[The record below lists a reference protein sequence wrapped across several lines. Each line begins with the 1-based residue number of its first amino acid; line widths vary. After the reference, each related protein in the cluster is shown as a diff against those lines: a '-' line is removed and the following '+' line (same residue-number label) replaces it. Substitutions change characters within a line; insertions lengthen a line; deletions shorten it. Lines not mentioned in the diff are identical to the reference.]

1 MPIKKLF
8 KKVSKVANKVADKIV
23 PKEIAPLL
31 PLAAPFIAPLL
42 PAAAGAGLGSF
53 LGSARFLVPQALAAL
68 GSAKTTG
75 EINPIS
81 QGLAALSSY
90 ASMPKD
96 FTPAEE
102 AYRLANPSEFG
113 TLAADTVEANVPFAN
128 TVKANIPVPGEVIP
142 KGFDTSTLDLSFA
155 DRARSAVGSAGQQLK
170 DAFDAPGIKGILTK
184 GTLGGSAAL
193 SDQAIR
199 QIQEFQAQQEAD
211 ALAAEEATAAFN
223 QNISDLQDLYAG
235 FLNFP
240 VAGLNMA
247 EGGRVEMSLGGGIT
261 ALLKAGA
268 QAGKLAQ
275 RGIKPFGSKQTYKQN
290 VKKVGM
296 SETQDKMK
304 KAFDIELYNINKV
317 RGPRGNPE
325 AELFDLYEDI
335 ASGTRYSMLP
345 QATRNKMLRDIEDS
359 MRNVG
364 VDGGDY
370 QNFMSYLKD
379 EYGFSG
385 APKSAPGFMADNV
398 IPFMKYKP
406 NPKQKKAEGGI
417 MNAAPG
423 MPDGMQV
430 DGRNGTFIPMGVKEK
445 ADDVPAMLS
454 KNEFVMTADAVRGM
468 GGGNV
473 EVGAQR
479 MYDLMNNLE
488 ARV

>member
-1 MPIKKLF
+1 M
-8 KKVSKVANKVADKIV
+8 
-23 PKEIAPLL
+23 
-31 PLAAPFIAPLL
+31 
-42 PAAAGAGLGSF
+42 
-53 LGSARFLVPQALAAL
+53 
-68 GSAKTTG
+68 
-75 EINPIS
+75 
-81 QGLAALSSY
+81 
-90 ASMPKD
+90 
-96 FTPAEE
+96 
-102 AYRLANPSEFG
+102 
-113 TLAADTVEANVPFAN
+113 
-128 TVKANIPVPGEVIP
+128 
-142 KGFDTSTLDLSFA
+142 
-155 DRARSAVGSAGQQLK
+155 
-170 DAFDAPGIKGILTK
+170 
-184 GTLGGSAAL
+184 
-193 SDQAIR
+193 
-199 QIQEFQAQQEAD
+199 QAQQEAD
-211 ALAAEEATAAFN
+211 ALAAEEAAAAYD
-223 QNISDLQDLYAG
+223 QNISDLVNYYKG
-235 FLNFP
+235 FIDFP
-240 VAGLNMA
+240 VAGINMA
-247 EGGRVEMSLGGGIT
+247 DGGRVEMALGCGIT
-261 ALLKAGA
+261 ALLRGGA
-268 QAGKLAQ
+268 QAGRLAQ
-275 RGIKPFGSKQTYKQN
+275 RGIKPFGQKQN

-398 IPFMKYKP
+398 IPFMKYAP

-454 KNEFVMTADAVRGM
+454 KNEFVMTADAVRAA
-468 GGGNV
+468 GGGSVNK
-473 EVGAQR
+473 GAQR
-479 MYDLMNNLE
+479 MYDLMNSLE
-488 ARV
+488 AMA

>member
-8 KKVSKVANKVADKIV
+8 KKVSKVANKVADKLV

-96 FTPAEE
+96 FTPAEQ
-102 AYRLANPSEFG
+102 AYMSQNKELFQLPGGPGGIGGGLNPE
-113 TLAADTVEANVPFAN
+113 TA
-128 TVKANIPVPGEVIP
+128 IPGQIIP
-142 KGFDTSTLDLSFA
+142 EGFDTSTLDLSFA

-193 SDQAIR
+193 SDQAIKEL
-199 QIQEFQAQQEAD
+199 QNFQAQQEAD
-211 ALAAEEATAAFN
+211 ALAAEEAAAAFN

-247 EGGRVEMSLGGGIT
+247 EGGRVEMALGGGIA

-359 MRNVG
+359 MRNAG

-398 IPFMKYKP
+398 IPFMKYAP

>member
-8 KKVSKVANKVADKIV
+8 KKVSKVANKVADKLV

-31 PLAAPFIAPLL
+31 PI
-42 PAAAGAGLGSF
+42 AAAFVPGMLGPGASAL
-53 LGSARFLVPQALAAL
+53 ARFGIPQALAAL

-75 EINPIS
+75 KINPVS
-81 QGLAALSSY
+81 QGLAALSSF
-90 ASMPKD
+90 ASMPRGM
-96 FTPAEE
+96 TPAEE
-102 AYRLANPSEFG
+102 AYRLANPGEFVQQG
-113 TLAADTVEANVPFAN
+113 FEAGQVDPKLFEAAKIAP
-128 TVKANIPVPGEVIP
+128 KPGQIIPE
-142 KGFDTSTLDLSFA
+142 GFDVADLDLSFA
-155 DRARSAVGSAGQQLK
+155 DRARSTLGNVTGGLK
-170 DAFDAPGIKGILTK
+170 DLYKSKPILAPLSI
-184 GTLGGSAAL
+184 GGGAAL
-193 SDQAIR
+193 SDLAIK
-199 QIQEFQAQQEAD
+199 EFQDMQAQQEAD
-211 ALAAEEATAAFN
+211 ALAAEEAAAAYD
-223 QNISDLQDLYAG
+223 QNISDLVNYYKG
-235 FLNFP
+235 FIDFP
-240 VAGLNMA
+240 VAGINMA
-247 EGGRVEMSLGGGIT
+247 DGGRVEMALGGGIT
-261 ALLKAGA
+261 ALLRGGA
-268 QAGKLAQ
+268 QAGRLAQ
-275 RGIKPFGSKQTYKQN
+275 RGIKPFGQKQN
-290 VKKVGM
+290 VKKVSM

-359 MRNVG
+359 MRDAG

-468 GGGNV
+468 GGGDVNA
-473 EVGAQR
+473 GAQR
-479 MYDLMNNLE
+479 MYDLMNSLE